1 MIKYNF
7 NAVIK
12 AWLDAAPEDRN
23 LAHGATILL
32 QLDGN
37 KIRHNN
43 IMRNLERNAGL
54 IESELRRHYELRVN
68 RPSEED
74 KEKIRK
80 EAKDL
85 LSEKFSHKSGNTAAA
100 FKAGRRA
107 DSGTQCSSST
117 FRSELC

>member
-23 LAHGATILL
+23 LALGATILL

-43 IMRNLERNAGL
+43 IMRNLGRNAGL

-68 RPSEED
+68 RPS
-74 KEKIRK
+74 
-80 EAKDL
+80 
-85 LSEKFSHKSGNTAAA
+85 
-100 FKAGRRA
+100 GRRQGK
-107 DSGTQCSSST
+107 DPQRGERPSFGKIQP
-117 FRSELC
+117 

>member
-43 IMRNLERNAGL
+43 IMRNLGRNAGL
-54 IESELRRHYELRVN
+54 I
-68 RPSEED
+68 
-74 KEKIRK
+74 
-80 EAKDL
+80 
-85 LSEKFSHKSGNTAAA
+85 
-100 FKAGRRA
+100 
-107 DSGTQCSSST
+107 
-117 FRSELC
+117 